1 VFVIFYLLRF
11 QEDQIVIKKK
21 QLIENL
27 YNALDSEEEANNQFY
42 DYTIKS
48 LKYYKWL
55 SEDKKEKVQNIVSK
69 LRDDTQRHKN
79 VIEKLIQDVKESEK
93 DVF

>member
-1 VFVIFYLLRF
+1 M
-11 QEDQIVIKKK
+11 IKKK
-21 QLIENL
+21 LLLESL
-27 YNALDSEEEANNQFY
+27 YNAVDREEEANTQFY

-55 SEDKKEKVQNIVSK
+55 GEDKEEKVQDIITK
-69 LRDDTQRHKN
+69 LRDDTQRHKDM
-79 VIEKLIQDVKESEK
+79 IEKLIQYVQESDK

>member
-1 VFVIFYLLRF
+1 MFVIFYLLRF
-11 QEDQIVIKKK
+11 QRGYIVIKKK

-55 SEDKKEKVQNIVSK
+55 SEDKKEKVQNIITK

-79 VIEKLIQDVKESEK
+79 VIEKLIQEIKMSDK

>member
-1 VFVIFYLLRF
+1 M
-11 QEDQIVIKKK
+11 IKKK
-21 QLIENL
+21 PLIDIL
-27 YNALDSEEEANNQFY
+27 YDALDREEEANNQFY

-55 SEDKKEKVQNIVSK
+55 SEDKREKVQDIITK
-69 LRDDTQRHKN
+69 LRDDTQRHKSM
-79 VIEKLIQDVKESEK
+79 VEKLIQYVQESDK

>member
-1 VFVIFYLLRF
+1 
-11 QEDQIVIKKK
+11 VIKKK

-27 YNALDSEEEANNQFY
+27 YSALDSEEEANSQFY

-55 SEDKKEKVQNIVSK
+55 SEEKKEKVQNIIAK

-79 VIEKLIQDVKESEK
+79 VIEKLIQEIKMSNK

>member
-1 VFVIFYLLRF
+1 M
-11 QEDQIVIKKK
+11 IKKK

-55 SEDKKEKVQNIVSK
+55 SEDKKEKVQNIIAK

-79 VIEKLIQDVKESEK
+79 VIEKLIQEIKMSNK

>member
-1 VFVIFYLLRF
+1 M
-11 QEDQIVIKKK
+11 IKKK

-55 SEDKKEKVQNIVSK
+55 SADKKEKVQNIIAK

-79 VIEKLIQDVKESEK
+79 VIEKLIQEIKVSNK

>member
-1 VFVIFYLLRF
+1 M
-11 QEDQIVIKKK
+11 IKKK
-21 QLIENL
+21 PLIESL
-27 YNALDSEEEANNQFY
+27 YDALDREEEANNQFY

-55 SEDKKEKVQNIVSK
+55 SEDKKEKVQSIITK
-69 LRDDTQRHKN
+69 LRDDTQRHKSM
-79 VIEKLIQDVKESEK
+79 VEGLIQHVQESDK

>member
-1 VFVIFYLLRF
+1 M
-11 QEDQIVIKKK
+11 IKKK

-27 YNALDSEEEANNQFY
+27 YSALDSEEEANSQFY
-42 DYTIKS
+42 DYIIKS

-55 SEDKKEKVQNIVSK
+55 SEDKRDKVQNIIAK

-79 VIEKLIQDVKESEK
+79 VIEKLINEIKMSDK